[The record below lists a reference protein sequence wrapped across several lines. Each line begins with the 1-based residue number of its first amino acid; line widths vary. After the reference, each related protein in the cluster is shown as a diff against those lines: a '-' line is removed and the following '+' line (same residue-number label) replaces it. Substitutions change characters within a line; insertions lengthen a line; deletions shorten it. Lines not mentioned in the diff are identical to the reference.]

1 VSNHEC
7 VSRGIVKRTLRNGAV
22 TFVDQCR
29 ECGRQMRAHKKQ
41 EATELS
47 GFWLS
52 GLWDESIAEKW
63 QERWRREW
71 QAEAD
76 KRDQARAE
84 QDRLWWEEYNRYIN
98 SAEWSAI
105 KYKVL
110 KRANRICE
118 GCGENAA
125 WHVHHCTYKN
135 AFDPFMFELVALCEP
150 CHSRV
155 HGRAVGEEAA

>member
-1 VSNHEC
+1 MNNHEC
-7 VSRGIVKRTLRNGAV
+7 VSRGIVQRTLRNGAV
-22 TFVDQCR
+22 VFADQCR
-29 ECGRQMRAHKKQ
+29 ECGRQMRVHKKQ
-41 EATELS
+41 EVKDLV
-47 GFWLS
+47 
-52 GLWDESIAEKW
+52 GLWDDSIYQEW
-63 QERWRREW
+63 QERRRQEW
-71 QAEAD
+71 QAEA
-76 KRDQARAE
+76 KRNDQAKAE
-84 QDRLWWEEYNRYIN
+84 RDKLWWEAYNRYIN

-105 KYKVL
+105 RGRVI

-155 HGRAVGEEAA
+155 HGRGVGEEAA